1 MIKCIA
7 VDDEPLA
14 LAQIKSYIQKIPYLD
29 LVAICRDAF
38 EAMDVMNKERIDL
51 MFIDINM
58 PDLNGLE
65 FVKSLTNRPYIVF
78 TTAYS
83 EFAIDGFKV
92 EAVDYLLKPF
102 SQTDLLAA
110 ADKVKK
116 RIETT
121 SQSYTPTS
129 NDDFIFVKSD
139 FHTNKI
145 RIDDI
150 IYIEGMSEYVK
161 IFTESNPKP
170 LMPLLSMRKLEDAL
184 PQNKFM
190 RVHRSYIV
198 NLDKVTDIS
207 RQRIVFGNTF
217 IPIGDNYK
225 DRFNDYI
232 NSKIM
237 R

>member
-1 MIKCIA
+1 MINCIA

-14 LAQIKSYIQKIPYLD
+14 LAQIKNYIQKIPYLN
-29 LVAICRDAF
+29 LVATCRDAF
-38 EAMDVMNKERIDL
+38 EAMNVMNNNNIEL

-58 PDLNGLE
+58 PDINGLE
-65 FVKSLTNRPYIVF
+65 FVKSLNTRPYIVF

-83 EFAIDGFKV
+83 EYAIDGFKV

-102 SQTDLLAA
+102 SQTDLLSA
-110 ADKVKK
+110 ADKVKR
-116 RIETT
+116 RIEAATA
-121 SQSYTPTS
+121 QQVAPA
-129 NDDFIFVKSD
+129 DFIFVKSD
-139 FHTNKI
+139 FHTNKV

-150 IYIEGMSEYVK
+150 VYIEGMSEYVK

-170 LMPLLSMRKLEDAL
+170 LMPLLSMRKLEETL

-198 NLDKVTDIS
+198 NLDKITDIS
-207 RQRIVFGNTF
+207 RQRIVFGNTL

-232 NSKIM
+232 NSRMM